1 MSLSPPVSLAV
12 VVAEKDLRHRCEVA
26 DYLAEH
32 GVTAFVAG
40 DIADL
45 EILLAHERIDLVV
58 ADMSLPGGDGLSIC
72 RNLRRRRDLAIIV
85 TSGGLTE
92 AERIVALELGA
103 DDAMAKPYSLR
114 ELLARIRAVLRPPP
128 PPPPPG
134 PQDQL
139 HFAGFAYRPTRRQ
152 LMSPKGEATVLAAA
166 EARLL
171 MTLLAHPHTL
181 LSRETLIASEAPSSD
196 VRAIDQKVSRLRRRL
211 NVPGERSVILTR
223 RGAGYLLDCDVVR
236 RAS

>member
-1 MSLSPPVSLAV
+1 MSLSPPISVAV
-12 VVAEKDLRHRCEVA
+12 AIADKHLRHRCEVA

-32 GVTAFVAG
+32 SVTAFVAG
-40 DIADL
+40 DSADL

-72 RNLRRRRDLAIIV
+72 RKLRRHDLAVIV
-85 TSGGLTE
+85 TSADLTE

-103 DDAMAKPYSLR
+103 DDAMTKPYSMR
-114 ELLARIRAVLRPPP
+114 ELLARIRAVLRRPP

-152 LMSPKGEATVLAAA
+152 LMSPQGEATVLAAA

-171 MTLLAHPHTL
+171 MTLLAHPRTL
-181 LSRETLIASEAPSSD
+181 LSREVLIAGEAANND
-196 VRAIDQKVSRLRRRL
+196 IRAIDQKVSRLRRRL
-211 NVPGERSVILTR
+211 NVPGERSLILTR
-223 RGAGYLLDCDVVR
+223 RGVGYLIDCDVVR